1 MAFPKQQTYAQETG
15 QNVFQTCSRLA
26 LPLTWCLAVLLIISI
41 IIFAGTTF
49 RWPIVLDP
57 PLYNYIA
64 WLMTQGAVPYRD
76 VFDNNLPGVYV
87 IHFLVVK
94 FLGDG
99 DLAWRFFDLLCLI
112 LINIATF
119 LYCSR
124 FGRLS
129 ALTAAALFS
138 AFHLYNGP
146 LCAGQRDYILI
157 VFIMWGI
164 YFYQK
169 YRESNGN
176 QVYFVLT
183 GLLLGAGITI
193 KPFVGFWC
201 ALFLL
206 LTIVSDYRKPK
217 YCFRHCALY
226 VIGCSAATIAVSGWL
241 WRANALQPFIDI
253 FYNYLIPLY
262 PKLQPYNISGGLKI
276 NLLGMPISLLL
287 GIVLVLGIGDLLI
300 SREKVLNRLILVCGI
315 IYGLLH
321 YALQRKGFL
330 YHLYPAVL
338 FAFLLSAS
346 WLEYVKQK
354 RFSVLHMA
362 MLCLT
367 FYLMVGLLYCSA
379 KNIFIKPP
387 IYFDVSPFPSM
398 LVSDLAGRVPQNE
411 TVQSMEAL
419 GDGILCL
426 LNLHIRQPT
435 RFIHDVYFYYDI
447 KNPYVQ
453 GLRNEF
459 LHALKE
465 APPLFIIFIKNGWP
479 IYGYE
484 RVNLFP
490 ELNDWL
496 HANYTLDREREA
508 YRLYKRKEGLKGFAP
523 ALME

>member
-1 MAFPKQQTYAQETG
+1 MAFHKQQTDAQENG
-15 QNVFQTCSRLA
+15 QKVLQPCSRLTF
-26 LPLTWCLAVLLIISI
+26 LLTWCLAVLLMSSI
-41 IIFAGTTF
+41 CVLVSTTF

-57 PLYNYIA
+57 PLYNYIG

-76 VFDNNLPGVYV
+76 VFDTNLPGTYV
-87 IHFLVVK
+87 IHFGVVK
-94 FLGDG
+94 YLGDG
-99 DLAWRFFDLLCLI
+99 DLAWRWFDLLCLA
-112 LINIATF
+112 LINIATY

-129 ALTAAALFS
+129 ALTAVALFS

-157 VFIMWGI
+157 VFIMGGI

-169 YRESNGN
+169 YRESKRN
-176 QVYFVLT
+176 QFYFMLT

-193 KPFVGFWC
+193 KPFVVFWC

-206 LTIVSDYRKPK
+206 LTIASDYRKHA
-217 YCFRHCALY
+217 YCFRHYALY
-226 VIGCSAATIAVSGWL
+226 VICCSASTIAVAGWL
-241 WRANALQPFIDI
+241 WRANGLQPFIDI

-262 PKLQPYNISGGLKI
+262 PKLQPS
-276 NLLGMPISLLL
+276 NLSDVLRGNLCGMPIGLLL
-287 GIVLVLGIGDLLI
+287 GIVLVFGICDVLI
-300 SREKVLNRLILVCGI
+300 SRKNVLNRVILVCGI

-321 YALQRKGFL
+321 YALQRKGFA
-330 YHLYPAVL
+330 YHLYPAFL
-338 FAFLLSAS
+338 FVFLLAAS
-346 WLEYVKQK
+346 WLEYIKQK

-367 FYLMVGLLYCSA
+367 FYLMVGLLYYSV

-387 IYFDVSPFPSM
+387 NYFDVYPFPSL
-398 LVSDLAGRVPQNE
+398 LVSDLKGRVPQNE

-426 LNLHIRQPT
+426 LQLHIRQPT

-447 KNPYVQ
+447 NNPYVQ

-459 LHALKE
+459 LQALQA
-465 APPLFIIFIKNGWP
+465 APPLFIIFVKYGWP

-484 RVNLFP
+484 RIKRFP
-490 ELNDWL
+490 ELNEWL
-496 HANYTLDREREA
+496 HAHYTLDREREA
-508 YRLYKRKEGLKGFAP
+508 YRLYKRREG
-523 ALME
+523 